1 MKKIFSAFVIAV
13 CCMFMAMPAQ
23 AQLLKWGVKGGVN
36 MTKIDWDG
44 GYKGNKDNSTGFF
57 IGPMAEFTI
66 PIVGLGVDGALLFSQ
81 RGKDEVKQTGLEVPV
96 NLKYT
101 IGLGSLLG
109 IYVAAGPDFFFDF
122 KKKDYVDRKKAQV
135 ALNLGAGVKLLK
147 HLQVGVT
154 YQLPMGDSFTW
165 EEAGKAFGA
174 KNKTWQV
181 SAAYLSKET
190 VCYRTFFAACGYM
203 SQGCGRLSQALGRA
217 SATLGQSF
225 I

>member
-1 MKKIFSAFVIAV
+1 MKKIFSAFMIAV
-13 CCMFMAMPAQ
+13 CCMLMAMPAQ

-109 IYVAAGPDFFFDF
+109 IYVAAGPDFFFHGNIAVLVRCRSPDDAHVKGQGLIPKPFFSLHIDDF
-122 KKKDYVDRKKAQV
+122 
-135 ALNLGAGVKLLK
+135 
-147 HLQVGVT
+147 H
-154 YQLPMGDSFTW
+154 
-165 EEAGKAFGA
+165 
-174 KNKTWQV
+174 
-181 SAAYLSKET
+181 
-190 VCYRTFFAACGYM
+190 
-203 SQGCGRLSQALGRA
+203 
-217 SATLGQSF
+217 
-225 I
+225 